1 MSDETKPKALLATGV
16 ESGLPSPREGPGEG
30 DQIKVLTAP
39 HRPIRRLGDP
49 VLREIARP
57 LSELWTP
64 KLRELVDDMLRA
76 MHTQGGVGIAAPQI
90 GESLRLFIV
99 ASRPN
104 ERYPDAPFMQP
115 EVIFNPEI
123 EWASDEMI
131 KGWEGCLSVPGLR
144 GQVPRARRIR
154 ARCLDLDSG
163 ETRGREY
170 EDFIA
175 RIFQHELDHLDGI
188 LFPDRVESSEDLVSE
203 EEYRRIRGIAGDTQ
217 KFV

>member
-1 MSDETKPKALLATGV
+1 MSQEP
-16 ESGLPSPREGPGEG
+16 EH
-30 DQIKVLTAP
+30 DQTRHAVV
-39 HRPIRRLGDP
+39 HRPIRTLGDP

-76 MHTQGGVGIAAPQI
+76 VHARGGVGIAAPQV

-115 EVIFNPEI
+115 EAIFNPEI

-154 ARCLDLDSG
+154 ARCIDPDSG
-163 ETRGREY
+163 ETVVREY
-170 EDFIA
+170 ADFIA
-175 RIFQHELDHLDGI
+175 RVFQHELDHLNGI
-188 LFPDRVESSEDLVSE
+188 VFPDRVESSEDLVSE
-203 EEYRRIRGIAGDTQ
+203 EVYRRLTLPPGDSSSRENG
-217 KFV
+217 